1 MANPEYTFEIDK
13 MKTMEYGLG
22 IDVGGTRIK
31 YSISDRQGTI
41 VHHHAVDTEYNNK
54 AQFLQKLEGIVCETL
69 QFASDRN
76 WGIAGIS
83 VAFPG
88 IVEHGIVTEGA
99 GNFPGIVPLE
109 LAPFLEERFQL
120 PAIALNDAVGM
131 TMGEHYFGA
140 AREVTDAIFITIG
153 TGIGGGLLIDGQFYN
168 GFRDRGGELGHV
180 VIERD
185 GLPCSCGGRGCLEV
199 YGSTSALVL
208 YYEDLINRKDTT
220 IDGQLLFNKFLDD
233 EVEAKKAFHWHFRNI
248 AIGLGSLI
256 NIFSPQ
262 LLVLGGGIVNSGPQY
277 LEGIKMYIDD
287 YTMSHLR
294 NIPIV
299 PAELG
304 DSAASVGGVGHL
316 FSQVLTCP

>member
-1 MANPEYTFEIDK
+1 MG
-13 MKTMEYGLG
+13 YGIG

-31 YSISDRQGTI
+31 YSISDSEGQIGYHNAI
-41 VHHHAVDTEYNNK
+41 DTEYQHKN
-54 AQFLQKLEGIVCETL
+54 QFLQKLERIVRESL
-69 QFASDRN
+69 QIATDRK
-76 WGIAGIS
+76 WVITGIS

-120 PAIALNDAVGM
+120 PCIAMNDAVGM
-131 TMGEHYFGA
+131 TMGEYYFGA
-140 AREVTDAIFITIG
+140 ARDVTDAIFITVG
-153 TGIGGGLLIDGQFYN
+153 TGIGGGLLIDGKFYN

-199 YGSTSALVL
+199 YGSTSALVT
-208 YYEDLINRKDTT
+208 YYEDLIQRKDPD
-220 IDGQLLFNKFLDD
+220 INGQNLFKKFLAG
-233 EVEAKKAFHWHFRNI
+233 EVEALKAFHWHFRNI

-262 LLVLGGGIVNSGPQY
+262 ILVLGGGIVNSGSQY

-294 NIPIV
+294 DVPIV
-299 PAELG
+299 PALLG

-316 FSQVLTCP
+316 LSHVLTPSK

>member
-1 MANPEYTFEIDK
+1 MG
-13 MKTMEYGLG
+13 YGIG

-31 YSISDRQGTI
+31 YSISDSEGQI
-41 VHHHAVDTEYNNK
+41 AHHKAIDTEYRNK
-54 AQFLQKLEGIVCETL
+54 DQFLQKLDGIVRETL
-69 QFASDRN
+69 QIAANRHWEIS
-76 WGIAGIS
+76 GIA

-88 IVEHGIVTEGA
+88 IVEHGVVTEGA
-99 GNFPGIVPLE
+99 GNLPGIVPLE

-120 PAIALNDAVGM
+120 PCIAMNDAVGM
-131 TMGEHYFGA
+131 TMGEYYFGA
-140 AREVTDAIFITIG
+140 ARGLTDAIFITVG
-153 TGIGGGLLIDGQFYN
+153 TGIGGGLLIDGKFYN

-199 YGSTSALVL
+199 YGSTSSLVT
-208 YYEDLINRKDTT
+208 YYEDLKDQKDPANNGQNLFKKYL
-220 IDGQLLFNKFLDD
+220 DG
-233 EVEAKKAFHWHFRNI
+233 EIEAVKAFHWHFRNI

-262 LLVLGGGIVNSGPQY
+262 ILVLGGGIVNSGPQY

-294 NIPIV
+294 NVPLV

-316 FSQVLTCP
+316 LTHVLTVDK